1 MRRREKM
8 TKKLRNITTKSLEV
22 LAGASLLAMVILTT
36 WQVFTRYL
44 LHSPSSWSEEL
55 VSYLFAFASL
65 FGAAI
70 VSGERNHMNIPV
82 LVEKMNHK
90 LQILFGVLAEIVAL
104 IFAGAILIY
113 GGVKIS
119 TLAMGQMTSALSVP
133 IGIFYVVMPVTGI
146 LILLYSV
153 LNIIEIIKGDI
164 TPLPSHEESEDK

>member
-1 MRRREKM
+1 M